1 MLLMILWKMLTMA
14 LEIGALG
21 VMGILKV
28 LGWMSL
34 DLKRRISSKNPA
46 MIAWNLM
53 IDCSLPSPPP
63 SPPRCASQSLV

>member
-28 LGWMSL
+28 LVRVVLGWMSL
-34 DLKRRISSKNPA
+34 DLKRRLSSKNPA
-46 MIAWNLM
+46 MLVWNLM
-53 IDCSLPSPPP
+53 IDCSLLLPPP
-63 SPPRCASQSLV
+63 SPPQCA